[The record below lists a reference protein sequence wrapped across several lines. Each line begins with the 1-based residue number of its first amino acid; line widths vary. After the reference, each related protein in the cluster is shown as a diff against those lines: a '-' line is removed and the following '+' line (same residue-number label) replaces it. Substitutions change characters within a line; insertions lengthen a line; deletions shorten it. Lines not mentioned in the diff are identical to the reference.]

1 MSGYSRLSSG
11 ANSRDSFSISPQS
24 LAIRMNPDHMIS
36 IPLMEISSSIA
47 EPAASGIPVLI

>member
-1 MSGYSRLSSG
+1 
-11 ANSRDSFSISPQS
+11 
-24 LAIRMNPDHMIS
+24 MNPDHMIS